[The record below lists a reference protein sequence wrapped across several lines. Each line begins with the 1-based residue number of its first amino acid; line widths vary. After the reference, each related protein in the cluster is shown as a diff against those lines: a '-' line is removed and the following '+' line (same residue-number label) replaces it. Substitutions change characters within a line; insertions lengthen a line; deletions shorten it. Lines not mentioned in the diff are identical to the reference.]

1 MWIEACIFSRRVVCA
16 TSGASRSWKAVQPA
30 FKLLWD
36 RLYHHDAQLAAARAV
51 EARGQAAGA
60 AGTTPNGA
68 GGKRTFASLAAAKS
82 VKEAQAAAAK
92 LPTQEMELPYMT
104 KYILLAAYLAS
115 FNPPNTDVKFFT
127 RDGSGKRRR
136 RRTTK
141 RMTVRTMGGVWHCVL
156 LTLMVPTG
164 CFAQDTKRQQL
175 IGPKFFPLERLLAIT
190 FSLLAIHDC
199 EESAREAN
207 TADLY
212 SEVHTLPQLS
222 LPVSFTAE
230 LFVPGDVLG
239 VHGAASTLR
248 RLHGPLGAQVP
259 V

>member
-1 MWIEACIFSRRVVCA
+1 MEEPLQRQSDVANSTECIGYG
-16 TSGASRSWKAVQPA
+16 T
-30 FKLLWD
+30 D
-36 RLYHHDAQLAAARAV
+36 RAV
-51 EARGQAAGA
+51 KVVG
-60 AGTTPNGA
+60 
-68 GGKRTFASLAAAKS
+68 
-82 VKEAQAAAAK
+82 
-92 LPTQEMELPYMT
+92 
-104 KYILLAAYLAS
+104 
-115 FNPPNTDVKFFT
+115 
-127 RDGSGKRRR
+127 DGWKRRR

-212 SEVHTLPQLS
+212 SEVHTLP
-222 LPVSFTAE
+222 PP
-230 LFVPGDVLG
+230 FVAGF
-239 VHGAASTLR
+239 VHS
-248 RLHGPLGAQVP
+248 
-259 V
+259 